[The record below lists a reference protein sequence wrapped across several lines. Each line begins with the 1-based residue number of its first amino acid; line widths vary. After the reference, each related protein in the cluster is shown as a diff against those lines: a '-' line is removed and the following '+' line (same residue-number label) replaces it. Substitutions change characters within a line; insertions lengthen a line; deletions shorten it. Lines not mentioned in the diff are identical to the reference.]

1 MTETQTTTWHY
12 KNLRIPTRE
21 EFYRNFGGVIY
32 PSDFNTD
39 NRGKNNNNGSIIA
52 ARIESDFRR
61 K

>member
-1 MTETQTTTWHY
+1 MTKAQTTTQHY
-12 KNLRIPTRE
+12 KTLRIPTRE

-39 NRGKNNNNGSIIA
+39 NRGNNNNSGSIIA
-52 ARIESDFRR
+52 ARIESDYRH